1 MLGFIGAIAFINTQ
15 TKCDRHYKPDIPQ
28 VAATYRVINLNY
40 SIHSALEQI
49 NAIQKE
55 HLFVFMR
62 YL

>member
-1 MLGFIGAIAFINTQ
+1 VDIET
-15 TKCDRHYKPDIPQ
+15 DIPQ